1 MVKKRL
7 LMLLFC
13 IGAMYAGL
21 VEYGT
26 AYIKNNSPYTL
37 EVRATVIVPEGLDAH
52 DVSVMR
58 SWTLEPGD
66 TEVLGNMRNINRLH
80 FHAVF
85 DDPATAPAKLKGK
98 KPIQFVKRSDG
109 DDLLLN
115 VGINHITGAWL
126 VEPEYSQALKVQAGG
141 PSGYHV
147 RVEQP

>member
-1 MVKKRL
+1 MKCL
-7 LMLLFC
+7 LIVLCC
-13 IGAMYAGL
+13 IGAVEAGS

-37 EVRATVIVPEGLDAH
+37 EVRATVIAPEGLDAH

-66 TEVLGNMRNINRLH
+66 TEVLGNMSTINRLH

-85 DDPATAPAKLKGK
+85 DDQATAPAQLKGK
-98 KPIQFVKRSDG
+98 KPIRFEKRSNG

-115 VGINHITGAWL
+115 IGINHITGAWII
-126 VEPEYSQALKVQAGG
+126 EPAFSQALKVQAGG

-147 RVEQP
+147 QVE